1 MIATEINLFEELNEE
16 LKTKALKNTVV
27 NWNVSRL
34 TADGEVSM
42 ILDAVTAAKDL
53 VFPSAAF
60 AIVMPEGEEF
70 PRIKPCTHWEQGD
83 EALIPIVIT
92 PDMAYYARAYD
103 AIEHKVK
110 SLWNLLP
117 DADKLEAALTVCRE
131 WKIEADPS
139 DIVFS
144 PLSELVDV
152 FTYEQFVEAV
162 GKVFEV
168 SKVAVAEAQ
177 QVIPEL
183 GFEESVEPG
192 DFYVSLD
199 GVSID
204 EDVIRNW
211 LRKYHGD
218 KSLIEQ
224 TDQVLKL
231 HQTLDNLGES
241 LREQFEE
248 L

>member
-1 MIATEINLFEELNEE
+1 M
-16 LKTKALKNTVV
+16 
-27 NWNVSRL
+27 
-34 TADGEVSM
+34 
-42 ILDAVTAAKDL
+42 
-53 VFPSAAF
+53 
-60 AIVMPEGEEF
+60 
-70 PRIKPCTHWEQGD
+70 
-83 EALIPIVIT
+83 LIPIVIT
-92 PDMAYYARAYD
+92 PDMADYARAYD

-110 SLWNLLP
+110 SIWDLLP
-117 DADKLEAALTVCRE
+117 DDAKLEAALTVCLE
-131 WKIEADPS
+131 WNIEIAPS
-139 DIVFS
+139 DIIFS
-144 PLSELVDV
+144 PLLELVDV

-162 GKVFEV
+162 GLVFEV

-211 LRKYHGD
+211 LKKYHGD

-224 TDQVLKL
+224 TNQVLKL
-231 HQTLDNLGES
+231 HQTLDDLGES

>member
-1 MIATEINLFEELNEE
+1 M
-16 LKTKALKNTVV
+16 
-27 NWNVSRL
+27 
-34 TADGEVSM
+34 
-42 ILDAVTAAKDL
+42 
-53 VFPSAAF
+53 
-60 AIVMPEGEEF
+60 
-70 PRIKPCTHWEQGD
+70 
-83 EALIPIVIT
+83 
-92 PDMAYYARAYD
+92 
-103 AIEHKVK
+103 
-110 SLWNLLP
+110 
-117 DADKLEAALTVCRE
+117 
-131 WKIEADPS
+131 
-139 DIVFS
+139 
-144 PLSELVDV
+144 SELVDV

-162 GKVFEV
+162 GNVFEV

-224 TDQVLKL
+224 TNQVLKL
-231 HQTLDNLGES
+231 HQTLDDLGES
-241 LREQFEE
+241 LREQFDE

>member
-1 MIATEINLFEELNEE
+1 MIATEINLFEEL
-16 LKTKALKNTVV
+16 KTKALKDTVV

-83 EALIPIVIT
+83 EVLIPIVIT

-103 AIEHKVK
+103 AIKHKVK

-177 QVIPEL
+177 QAIPEL

-211 LRKYHGD
+211 LRKFHGD
-218 KSLIEQ
+218 KSLM
-224 TDQVLKL
+224 
-231 HQTLDNLGES
+231 
-241 LREQFEE
+241 
-248 L
+248 

>member
-1 MIATEINLFEELNEE
+1 MIATEINLFEEL
-16 LKTKALKNTVV
+16 KTKALKDAVV
-27 NWNVSRL
+27 NWNAAKV
-34 TADGEVSM
+34 TADGHVSM
-42 ILDAVTAAKDL
+42 IQDAVEIAKDL
-53 VFPSAAF
+53 VFPNAAF
-60 AIVMPEGEEF
+60 AIVMPEGEEC

-83 EALIPIVIT
+83 EVLIPIVIT
-92 PDMAYYARAYD
+92 PDMADYARAYD

-110 SLWNLLP
+110 SIWDLLP
-117 DADKLEAALTVCRE
+117 DDAKLEAALTVCLE
-131 WKIEADPS
+131 WNIEIAPS
-139 DIVFS
+139 DIIFS
-144 PLSELVDV
+144 PLLELVDV

-162 GKVFEV
+162 GLVFEV

-211 LRKYHGD
+211 LKKYHGD

-224 TDQVLKL
+224 TNQVLKL
-231 HQTLDNLGES
+231 HQTLDDLGES

>member
-1 MIATEINLFEELNEE
+1 MIATETNLFEEL
-16 LKTKALKNTVV
+16 KIKALKDAVV
-27 NWNVSRL
+27 NWNVTRL

-70 PRIKPCTHWEQGD
+70 PRIKPCTYWKQGD
-83 EALIPIVIT
+83 EVLIPIVIT

-110 SLWNLLP
+110 SLRNLLP
-117 DADKLEAALTVCRE
+117 DADKLEVALTVCRE

-139 DIVFS
+139 DIIFS

-152 FTYEQFVEAV
+152 FSYEQFVEAV
-162 GKVFEV
+162 GLVFEV

-224 TDQVLKL
+224 TNQVLKL
-231 HQTLDNLGES
+231 HQTLDDLGES
-241 LREQFEE
+241 LREQFDE